1 MEIMEI
7 VKGALLVICGVLIVL
22 VLMQSSKSTDVNNIM
37 SGGTSDLFKNRKER
51 GSELVISRLTLILG
65 LVFVITCL
73 VISFLPS

>member
-1 MEIMEI
+1 MEI

-73 VISFLPS
+73 VLSFID

>member
-1 MEIMEI
+1 MEI
-7 VKGALLVICGVLIVL
+7 VQAILLVICAILIVL

-65 LVFVITCL
+65 LVFVVTCL
-73 VISFLPS
+73 VLSFL

>member
-1 MEIMEI
+1 MKEI
-7 VKGALLVICGVLIVL
+7 VQIILLVLSAIIIVL

-65 LVFVITCL
+65 LLFVVICL
-73 VISFLPS
+73 VLSFIK

>member
-1 MEIMEI
+1 MEI
-7 VKGALLVICGVLIVL
+7 VQGALLVVCAVLIVL
-22 VLMQSSKSTDVNNIM
+22 VLMQSSKSADVNNIM

-73 VISFLPS
+73 VISFL

>member
-1 MEIMEI
+1 MKEIAQVI
-7 VKGALLVICGVLIVL
+7 LLVLSAIIIVL

-65 LVFVITCL
+65 LLFVVICL
-73 VISFLPS
+73 VLSFI

>member
-1 MEIMEI
+1 MKEI
-7 VKGALLVICGVLIVL
+7 VQVILLVLSAIIIVL

-65 LVFVITCL
+65 LSFVIICL
-73 VISFLPS
+73 VISFI